1 MELQCG
7 ITTTGQVS
15 SQLSETY
22 RHLASVPKKINHTGI
37 RVYTHDI
44 GLQSSKD
51 WSTI

>member
-22 RHLASVPKKINHTGI
+22 MHLASVPKKINNAGKS
-37 RVYTHDI
+37 
-44 GLQSSKD
+44 L
-51 WSTI
+51 